1 MDTDVL
7 GETTTLVNTGL
18 LLLTPRTVMETTAV
32 EFIRGVPLSVAT
44 TVTLNLQWVYM
55 MKGNGEGRRVMEK
68 GGGVMERGGG

>member
-7 GETTTLVNTGL
+7 GETTTFVNTGL

-44 TVTLNLQWVYM
+44 TVTLNLQW
-55 MKGNGEGRRVMEK
+55 R
-68 GGGVMERGGG
+68 GVMERGGG